1 MNHSNSIHWAQLF
14 SLKSIIFTLLGT
26 LCAAIAIKGFMVPN
40 HFIDGG
46 ITGISILLHEI
57 FHVNVAIVLI
67 ILNIPFIIIGYFKIG
82 KNFAV
87 QSFIAIILL
96 TFFIWIIKIPVITHE
111 KILIAIFG
119 GFFIGSGIGFV
130 IKAGGVID
138 GLEVIAEYSNKKFG
152 LTSAE
157 IIMFI
162 NTILFLSSAMILG
175 IEKAMFSILTYF
187 MALQVSKYIVDGFE
201 EYTALTVISKESEL
215 IKSVIVNDLKKA
227 ITVYKGKRGFLP
239 GSFEISDDCD
249 IIMTIVTRL
258 EIHTIKNTIYNLDP
272 NAFVYINRIKEVGGG
287 EIRKLRNH

>member
-1 MNHSNSIHWAQLF
+1 M
-14 SLKSIIFTLLGT
+14 
-26 LCAAIAIKGFMVPN
+26 
-40 HFIDGG
+40 
-46 ITGISILLHEI
+46 
-57 FHVNVAIVLI
+57 
-67 ILNIPFIIIGYFKIG
+67 
-82 KNFAV
+82 
-87 QSFIAIILL
+87 LL
-96 TFFIWIIKIPVITHE
+96 TFFILIIKIPVITHE

-152 LTSAE
+152 FTSSE

-187 MALQVSKYIVDGFE
+187 VALQVSKYIVDGFE

-215 IKSVIVNDLKKA
+215 IKSVIVNDLNKA